1 MKHFTLQLHH
11 HSYIRTWGK
20 VRKIRDLEGV
30 GLIHPFKNILYAV
43 IFFLS
48 NLSPTTLFVVGQYK
62 ECTDPTLYI
71 IHSSDQNVGTFTEPL
86 AGAIFGPRMGQRQHR
101 LSSLSQQDHVN
112 FLCTGANT
120 FTHDDDDSYSSICI
134 YYTAQPTKSTYKI
147 IK

>member
-20 VRKIRDLEGV
+20 VRKIRDLEDVG

-71 IHSSDQNVGTFTEPL
+71 IHSPDQNVGTFTEPL

-120 FTHDDDDSYSSICI
+120 FTWTAILAFAFI
-134 YYTAQPTKSTYKI
+134 RYTAQPTKSTK
-147 IK
+147 